1 MKSTLT
7 LEISPEYEI
16 VVSRGD
22 KVTSGQVLAKSKK
35 GSVLERIPISKILGV
50 PKNSISTYLSVS
62 LGKQVKKGATI
73 ALRQN
78 IFKKTKVLSP
88 FEGILESVDLKDGV
102 LVITRL
108 GKTGEK
114 TEKAPLEG
122 VIVDLK
128 TGMITIGFEGRT
140 IEGTQGKGERAFGQY
155 ILFDKRVD
163 MLDLNVEVDGK
174 IAIGSFFTDGAR
186 AKFSALGGA
195 GIIALEFYDDIS
207 HSISLGEET
216 LIDLVRALT
225 VETPI
230 LMLGSRRRV
239 IIPI

>member
-7 LEISPEYEI
+7 MEISPEFEV

-35 GSVLERIPISKILGV
+35 QPVFERIPISKILGV
-50 PKNSISTYLSVS
+50 PKNSISSYLSVS
-62 LGKQVKKGATI
+62 LGKKVKKGETI

-78 IFKKTKVLSP
+78 IFKKTRVLCP
-88 FEGILESVDLKDGV
+88 YEGMMESIDLKDGA
-102 LVITRL
+102 LVIARQ
-108 GKTGEK
+108 GAEGEK
-114 TEKAPLEG
+114 IEKAPLEG
-122 VIVDLK
+122 VIIDLK
-128 TGMITIGFEGRT
+128 TGELTIGFEGKA
-140 IEGTQGKGERAFGQY
+140 IEGKEGRGERAFGQC
-155 ILFDKRVD
+155 ILFDRRVD
-163 MLDLNVEVDGK
+163 MLDLDIEVEGK
-174 IAIGSFFTDGAR
+174 IAIGSYFTDGAR
-186 AKFSALGGA
+186 AKFNALGGV

-207 HSISLGEET
+207 HSISLREET
-216 LIDLVRALT
+216 LIDLVKALA